1 MSSSVLAPPRRRLL
15 TLETLVVVSLA
26 IGLSAARSVL
36 SFVGAL
42 LSPDRL
48 SEQTAQLNGSL
59 APGQPLLDLGLQIVS
74 IVGLLL
80 PVAVVMVVAG
90 YSGESMA
97 SFGVRTDRWRADL
110 AVGVGAA
117 AAVGGVGLAGYLLA
131 HQLGYSLTVVPTSLP
146 ETWWRIPVLVLAA
159 AANAVLEEV
168 VVVGYLL
175 RRLEQLGWAAGQ
187 GRRVQRHGP
196 SLLPPLPGSRRV
208 RRKPAD
214 GAGFRPLVPA
224 HRARRRAHRG
234 AHPHRR
240 RRVLRLRAA
249 RRPRVVAAGLT
260 PPV

>member
-1 MSSSVLAPPRRRLL
+1 MSSFVLAPPRRRLL

-59 APGQPLLDLGLQIVS
+59 APGRPLLDLGLQLVS

-80 PVAVVMVVAG
+80 PVAVVVVVAG

-175 RRLEQLGWAAGQ
+175 RRLEQLGWPAGRAAVFSATVRASYHLYQ
-187 GRRVQRHGP
+187 G
-196 SLLPPLPGSRRV
+196 L
-208 RRKPAD
+208 
-214 GAGFRPLVPA
+214 AGFVGNLLMGLVFARWFQRTGRVGALIVA
-224 HRARRRAHRG
+224 HT
-234 AHPHRR
+234 
-240 RRVLRLRAA
+240 LID
-249 RRPRVVAAGLT
+249 VVAFCGYALLAGHVSWL
-260 PPV
+260 PI